1 MIDQPIR
8 ESISIKGHLGPI
20 RAVNSPLVL
29 EISPLTVFIGPQ
41 GTGKSLVSQLLYFF
55 RDAEYL
61 ISSHSKQDAPNVSV
75 RKVIEGIRSGEN
87 SSRSFSSFVMDK
99 SVNIQYTRSDRPDRD
114 WTITCYESNGQIRP
128 KSELKQQVES
138 WLTKIADNPAS
149 SAEIQSQAIFVP
161 AERSFFSRLINSA
174 PQSLGSKDLP
184 ITMREFTR
192 VLLKTADTHQKWQEE
207 NNGELPLE
215 ASEIDDIIARELRGR
230 AVFSRKGFYGRR
242 WQWMPEQSDVASARL
257 RDRPIE
263 IEMASSGQMETWP
276 MVSMAQ
282 AMFGWEPWQRPL
294 FIHIEE
300 PETHLHPSAQVAI
313 AKLLAY
319 LCNKGLRL
327 VITTHSLF
335 ILYVLNNLVL
345 AAQNLPNKDFSGL
358 PEASQ
363 KLNPERLSAYLFS
376 DGTAISIRDRESGEL
391 DESKLSSVLGN
402 LEMEY
407 NQIQAYDIQ
416 RMGVGDR
423 SYRSG

>member
-8 ESISIKGHLGPI
+8 ESISIEGHLGPI
-20 RAVNSPLVL
+20 RAVSSPLVL

-55 RDAEYL
+55 RDAQYL
-61 ISSHSKQDAPNVSV
+61 ISGHSKQDVPDVSV
-75 RKVIEGIRSGEN
+75 TKVIEGIRSGEN
-87 SSRSFSSFVMDK
+87 SSGSFSSFVMGK
-99 SVNIQYTRSDRPDRD
+99 SVNIQYIRKQTDQPDRD
-114 WTITCYESNGQIRP
+114 WTITYHEQNRQIIP
-128 KSELKQQVES
+128 KNKLRKEIES
-138 WLTKIADNPAS
+138 WLTKVADNPAS
-149 SAEIQSQAIFVP
+149 SGEIQSQAVFVP

-174 PQSLGSKDLP
+174 PQSLGSRDLP

-192 VLLKTADTHQKWQEE
+192 VLFKAADTHQKWQEE
-207 NNGELPLE
+207 KDGELPLE
-215 ASEIDDIIARELRGR
+215 ASEIEDIIARELRGR
-230 AVFSRKGFYGRR
+230 AVFSRKGSYARR
-242 WQWMPEQSDVASARL
+242 WQWMPEQSE
-257 RDRPIE
+257 RPIE

-319 LCNKGLRL
+319 LCNKGFRL

-345 AAQNLPNKDFSGL
+345 AAQNLQNKDFSGL
-358 PEASQ
+358 PVASQ
-363 KLNPERLSAYLFS
+363 RLNPNLLSAYLFS

-407 NQIQAYDIQ
+407 NHIQAYDILW
-416 RMGVGDR
+416 
-423 SYRSG
+423 S